1 MHHVYF
7 IIQLDR
13 IEFGRIYLLL
23 HHQGFREWSR
33 LGIFGGP
40 VATPQVIGVLH
51 WIFFLKLSG
60 DWGVLV
66 EYPLFCHKFV
76 CFTKVPSQT
85 HIYIYVQLLGR
96 KEAWKMAV
104 DAFIF
109 QLSHLWSIIR
119 IYADEME
126 RISHS
131 RTIRIDVMTGTNTSC
146 AVLAW
151 EPLCCDTSAT
161 SWHVNKRSYIMKI
174 SWKVEILLIA
184 FSIYIIIMT
193 TSAEV
198 TSICVALKRT
208 SSQSECAKT
217 KQICHAFLGSPTLQ
231 QQSSPC
237 IWKLG
242 RQ

>member
-85 HIYIYVQLLGR
+85 HIYIYIYVQH
-96 KEAWKMAV
+96 V
-104 DAFIF
+104 I
-109 QLSHLWSIIR
+109 SNIH
-119 IYADEME
+119 IY
-126 RISHS
+126 IY
-131 RTIRIDVMTGTNTSC
+131 T
-146 AVLAW
+146 
-151 EPLCCDTSAT
+151 
-161 SWHVNKRSYIMKI
+161 
-174 SWKVEILLIA
+174 
-184 FSIYIIIMT
+184 YIIILYIYIYIHVLKIFCPFLRYVSYNERYRIQHHFWT
-193 TSAEV
+193 PILEV
-198 TSICVALKRT
+198 RFHVDEGPRMGAYWGWGCVV
-208 SSQSECAKT
+208 
-217 KQICHAFLGSPTLQ
+217 HV
-231 QQSSPC
+231 
-237 IWKLG
+237 
-242 RQ
+242 